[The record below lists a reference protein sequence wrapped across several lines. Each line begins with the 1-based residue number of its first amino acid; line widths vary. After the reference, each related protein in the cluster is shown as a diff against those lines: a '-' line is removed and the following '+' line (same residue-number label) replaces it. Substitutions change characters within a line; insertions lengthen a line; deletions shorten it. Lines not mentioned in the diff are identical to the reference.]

1 MNVRTKIVSFLGPD
15 GAGKTTIM
23 ALVEHELTAREVDF
37 AHYYFAPGYLKRY
50 RASGIPTVNT
60 NPHAGRQYNSGLVLL
75 KICLMLFEFNMG
87 VPKVKRQN
95 KLVLFDRFIHD
106 LLVDPRRYR
115 LNRLRWWMRVLLKLA
130 PSPDLMVI
138 ITAPAKIIQ
147 SRKQEVSLK
156 ETERQV
162 LTYKSIAN
170 QFSRFLLIE
179 NVGQPEDAAIKIVSA
194 IFDR

>member
-1 MNVRTKIVSFLGPD
+1 
-15 GAGKTTIM
+15 
-23 ALVEHELTAREVDF
+23 
-37 AHYYFAPGYLKRY
+37 
-50 RASGIPTVNT
+50 
-60 NPHAGRQYNSGLVLL
+60 
-75 KICLMLFEFNMG
+75 
-87 VPKVKRQN
+87 
-95 KLVLFDRFIHD
+95 
-106 LLVDPRRYR
+106 
-115 LNRLRWWMRVLLKLA
+115 LRWWMNVLLKLA

-147 SRKQEVSLK
+147 SRKQEVSLE

-170 QFSRFLLIE
+170 QFSRSLLIE

>member
-1 MNVRTKIVSFLGPD
+1 
-15 GAGKTTIM
+15 
-23 ALVEHELTAREVDF
+23 
-37 AHYYFAPGYLKRY
+37 
-50 RASGIPTVNT
+50 
-60 NPHAGRQYNSGLVLL
+60 
-75 KICLMLFEFNMG
+75 
-87 VPKVKRQN
+87 
-95 KLVLFDRFIHD
+95 
-106 LLVDPRRYR
+106 
-115 LNRLRWWMRVLLKLA
+115 MRVLLKLA